1 MTYLPAD
8 LTITAHS
15 VQPHALHLAVA
26 GDLDYETATRFTHEV
41 NQALDTHHQRHGP
54 VLRDLHLD
62 FSGLTG
68 IDSSALTALLALRRR
83 THPAGVTLHL
93 DHQPVRVV
101 RILELTGIADHL
113 TQNARTSH
121 AAGGAA
127 PDEQTESASAP

>member
-15 VQPHALHLAVA
+15 AQPHALHLAVA
-26 GDLDYETATRFTHEV
+26 GDLDYETVTRFTHEV
-41 NQALDTHHQRHGP
+41 SQALDTHHQQHGP

-68 IDSSALTALLALRRR
+68 IDSSALTALLGLRRR
-83 THPAGVTLHL
+83 THPASITLHL
-93 DHQPVRVV
+93 DHQPVRLT

-113 TQNARTSH
+113 TQDAHTRSTS
-121 AAGGAA
+121 GGEV
-127 PDEQTESASAP
+127 DEQTESASAP